1 MEYDILTIIDI
12 TGRCIVVV
20 AIVSGMVAF
29 ITMNVK
35 FRDRSDDEK

>member
-12 TGRCIVVV
+12 AGRCIVVL

-29 ITMNVK
+29 LTMNIRYK
-35 FRDRSDDEK
+35 DDK